1 MFITKSIDVGF
12 FNINVRHTGP
22 LSSSTIYVSLL
33 KLIST
38 SNQKQTWLV
47 VLNLGQQSVKRGLC
61 NQYLVI

>member
-1 MFITKSIDVGF
+1 MSLMLTTKSIGVGF

-38 SNQKQTWLV
+38 SNQNKHD
-47 VLNLGQQSVKRGLC
+47 
-61 NQYLVI
+61 